1 MATGVQSIID
11 RVRYLLMDEAQ
22 TRWTDFELLAYLNDG
37 QREICNYKPDAA
49 TRNTTV
55 DLVAGT
61 RQAAPSDSI
70 RLLTVIRN
78 NSSTHT
84 SAVRAISRETLDR
97 FRPNWHGATASAEVQ
112 HFIVDENDMNFFYV
126 YPPNDGNGQIEVLYT
141 KLPSTVALADDIDIA
156 DAYSNVLADYVA
168 YRALSKDADVPSAAQ
183 RATGHYQAFTFAL
196 SGKQTVD
203 STVSPS
209 IDPVNVVQ

>member
-1 MATGVQSIID
+1 MATGVQSVID

-22 TRWTDFELLAYLNDG
+22 TRWSDFELLAYLNDG

-49 TRNTTV
+49 TQNTTIN
-55 DLVAGT
+55 LIAGT
-61 RQAAPSDSI
+61 RQATPTDSI

-78 NSSTHT
+78 NSSAHK
-84 SAVRAISRETLDR
+84 SAVRVISRETLDR
-97 FRPNWHGATASAEVQ
+97 FQPDWHSATEAAKVQ
-112 HFIVDENDMNFFYV
+112 HFVVDENDMNFFYV

-141 KLPSTVALADDIDIA
+141 KLPSTVGLADDIDIA

-203 STVSPS
+203 ATVSPS
-209 IDPVNVVQ
+209 IDPVNTVQ